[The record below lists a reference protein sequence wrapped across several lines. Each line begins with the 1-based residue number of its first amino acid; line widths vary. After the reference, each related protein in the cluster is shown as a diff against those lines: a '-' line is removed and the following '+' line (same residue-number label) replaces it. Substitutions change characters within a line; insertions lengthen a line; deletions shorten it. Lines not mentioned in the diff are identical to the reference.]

1 MKLFNKVAIIG
12 TGLVGGSLG
21 LELRRRRLAGYVV
34 GVCRHKSSLL
44 KAKKMGAIDNGTL
57 DIKEAVRDAD
67 LVILATPVN
76 EFLVLAR
83 SIAPVLKKK
92 AIITDVGS
100 TKKSTVGSLEKIF
113 GRRNHFVGAHPIA
126 GSEKKGIAEARRGL
140 FDNAVCVITRTKNT
154 DVFALK
160 KILRLWKELG
170 SRTIVMEPVR
180 HDRILAAVSHL
191 PHIVANALILSI
203 DNKCLPFGAGG
214 LRDTTRIASSDP
226 RIWRDIFLTNRK
238 EVLFAVDKFKNQL
251 NDLSRAVKAGNGKL
265 LFSLLDK
272 AKNKRDLL

>member
-1 MKLFNKVAIIG
+1 VRLFNKVAIIG

-21 LELRRRRLAGYVV
+21 LELRRRRLAGCVV
-34 GVCRHKSSLL
+34 GVCRHSSSLL
-44 KAKKMGAIDNGTL
+44 KAKKMGAIDEGTL
-57 DIKEAVRDAD
+57 DTKEAVKDAD
-67 LVILATPVN
+67 LVVLATPVS
-76 EFLVLAR
+76 EFLILAR
-83 SIAPVLKKK
+83 SIAPVLKKE

-100 TKKSTVGSLEKIF
+100 TKKSTVSSLEKIF
-113 GRRNHFVGAHPIA
+113 GRRNHFVGAHPLA
-126 GSEKKGIAEARRGL
+126 GSEKKGIAEAHGGL

-154 DVFALK
+154 DAFALK

-170 SRTIVMEPVR
+170 SRTAVMEPVR

-203 DNKCLPFGAGG
+203 DSKCLPFGAGG

-226 RIWRDIFLTNRK
+226 WIWRDIFLTNRK
-238 EVLFAVDKFKNQL
+238 EILLAVNRFRTQL
-251 NDLSRAVKAGNGKL
+251 NNLSRVIKSGDGKL